1 LSANMWKKTTGEPVA
16 NQVWQ
21 FTGVQIA
28 LGSL

>member
-1 LSANMWKKTTGEPVA
+1 MWKKTTGERVA

>member
-1 LSANMWKKTTGEPVA
+1 MWKKTTGEPVA